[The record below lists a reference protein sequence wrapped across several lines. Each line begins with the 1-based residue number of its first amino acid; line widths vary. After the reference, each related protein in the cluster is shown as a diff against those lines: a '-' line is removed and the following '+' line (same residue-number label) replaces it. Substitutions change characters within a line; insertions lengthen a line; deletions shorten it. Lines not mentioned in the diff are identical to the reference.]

1 MFFRSSPRTSWLE
14 KAVARVFKN
23 RKLLEDQLIPFGF
36 AQGESGFSYGA
47 KLLGGM
53 FEMVVEI
60 RADGSVRA
68 AVCGSGEKENEMVHL
83 ARKSPASFMERQLR
97 KEFEEE
103 LWHVAECCFE
113 PDVFKHELTRRLIAY
128 VQASYGD
135 DLEYLWRRSPESAV
149 VRRRDNRKWY
159 AVFLMVPRLKLGG
172 DSGEPVEVLNLRF
185 DPCELE
191 RYVDGVSRFPA
202 YHMNKKSWVS
212 LCLDGSVP
220 FEELAERLD
229 ASYRFALK

>member
-1 MFFRSSPRTSWLE
+1 M
-14 KAVARVFKN
+14 
-23 RKLLEDQLIPFGF
+23 D
-36 AQGESGFSYGA
+36 
-47 KLLGGM
+47 
-53 FEMVVEI
+53 
-60 RADGSVRA
+60 
-68 AVCGSGEKENEMVHL
+68 
-83 ARKSPASFMERQLR
+83 RQLR

-113 PDVFKHELTRRLIAY
+113 PDVFKHELTKRLIAY

-149 VRRRDNRKWY
+149 VRRRDSRKWY

-172 DSGEPVEVLNLRF
+172 DSGEPVEVLNLRL

-229 ASYRFALK
+229 ASYRLALK